1 MKKIKNVMLLAI
13 GSMTVMAIALTS
25 CKKDAAG
32 PSGPAPTISAV
43 SSGVIVANA
52 PYVIEGSNLTGA
64 TITVDGHAVTGA
76 VITAGTKITFNIP
89 STVTTAGTGKH
100 IVVTTGGG
108 SATQNVTVKA
118 VVTANGWV
126 TSDSVAHASLLAY
139 FPFSPVTTSTEAF
152 STSIATTST
161 GVTYTTD
168 GPLGYA
174 ASLTDGYFKY
184 PAITALNNNAALSQF
199 TVSMWIK
206 THKDDLA
213 EFPSV
218 PGKYNSLFQI
228 SSEQL
233 GDIYGPMAIT
243 MHKNESHGGDTLALG
258 APLRQIDGTTH
269 LYNGATGTDHLDD
282 STDVFSATGNDAWV
296 NLVVTFDG
304 YDPIRPLTFYVNGT
318 AVGTRR
324 LGFGTNVNQLIQ
336 SGENLNLQP
345 GGGDDIVTI
354 GTFHFSDDFGASSPW
369 GGPTGTPDAA
379 SKIYWEHGIT
389 AEIAAVRVYSTPLS
403 ATEVG
408 YLNTLGSNGQ

>member
-25 CKKDAAG
+25 CKKDAPG
-32 PSGPAPTISAV
+32 PTGPAPTITAV
-43 SSGVIVANA
+43 SSGVIVANEG
-52 PYVIEGSNLTGA
+52 YVIEGTNLTGA
-64 TITVDGHAVTGA
+64 TVTVDGHAVTGA
-76 VITAGTKITFNIP
+76 VITGSTKIVFSIP

-108 SATQNVTVKA
+108 SATQSVTVNA

-168 GPLGYA
+168 GPLGYS
-174 ASLTDGYFKY
+174 ASLVDGYFKY
-184 PAITALNNNAALSQF
+184 PAITALNNNSALSQF

-258 APLRQIDGTTH
+258 APLRQIDGTNH
-269 LYNGATGTDHLDD
+269 AYGAAGSGTDHLDD
-282 STDVFSATGNDAWV
+282 STDIFSATGNDA
-296 NLVVTFDG
+296 
-304 YDPIRPLTFYVNGT
+304 
-318 AVGTRR
+318 
-324 LGFGTNVNQLIQ
+324 
-336 SGENLNLQP
+336 
-345 GGGDDIVTI
+345 
-354 GTFHFSDDFGASSPW
+354 
-369 GGPTGTPDAA
+369 
-379 SKIYWEHGIT
+379 
-389 AEIAAVRVYSTPLS
+389 
-403 ATEVG
+403 
-408 YLNTLGSNGQ
+408 